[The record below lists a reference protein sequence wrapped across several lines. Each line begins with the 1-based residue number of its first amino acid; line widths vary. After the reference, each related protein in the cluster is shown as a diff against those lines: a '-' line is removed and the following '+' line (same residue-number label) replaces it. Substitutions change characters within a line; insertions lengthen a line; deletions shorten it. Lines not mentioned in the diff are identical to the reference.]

1 MILHFAKENDFKV
14 SRPAGLARSA
24 REGGREGG
32 RETLRTGRFTPVP
45 PPPAV
50 LVLPTSRWAPVG
62 VTLTG
67 GGWGRSVSC
76 VTGEGSD

>member
-32 RETLRTGRFTPVP
+32 KPSERAGSHLSLHLPLSSSCP
-45 PPPAV
+45 PP
-50 LVLPTSRWAPVG
+50 
-62 VTLTG
+62 G
-67 GGWGRSVSC
+67 GHPWG
-76 VTGEGSD
+76 

>member
-32 RETLRTGRFTPVP
+32 EPSERAGSHLSFHLPLSSSCP
-45 PPPAV
+45 PP
-50 LVLPTSRWAPVG
+50 
-62 VTLTG
+62 G
-67 GGWGRSVSC
+67 GRPWG
-76 VTGEGSD
+76 